1 MRPLKQ
7 MLVAIGDRLTA
18 KNPGPVGAALG
29 FALALLWVT
38 FGFFR
43 MLFIVAAT
51 VGGYYIGIRWFS
63 NREKI
68 KNLLDRIFPPGL
80 FR

>member
-1 MRPLKQ
+1 MRTLKQ

-18 KNPGPVGAALG
+18 KNPGLMGAAFG
-29 FALALLWVT
+29 FALALLWVI

-43 MLFIVAAT
+43 MLFVLALTA
-51 VGGYYIGIRWFS
+51 GGYYVGVRWFS
-63 NREKI
+63 NRETI
-68 KNLLDRIFPPGL
+68 KNVLDRLFPPGL